1 LASIGWSGGSNG
13 RATRP
18 SVAFARAELI
28 RVLEGLA
35 TIGIW
40 FVIVWLPILALIGVL
55 VVVSLFVARRLGYL
69 RRAVVTAGPVDG

>member
-28 RVLEGLA
+28 GVLEGLT

-40 FVIVWLPILALIGVL
+40 FVI
-55 VVVSLFVARRLGYL
+55 VVVSLFVARRRGYL